1 MLLKIAQLHLPPYS
15 PPHAEFHKAL
25 KGRIPELLR
34 HPAAAH
40 VVDELFS
47 VADAA
52 TRNSMVS
59 EFYGREY
66 RVFEGGELNNLRGA
80 PGSLPQL
87 LSRVDGPKAQL
98 VVRELTMCLLP
109 VLEKRLVDSALVHR
123 VTAELLAAAP
133 ATTVADA
140 VASLSGEALLHM
152 AHTREGA
159 TAACMVLAYGSARD
173 RKKAVRALKGHVLDM
188 ARDEWGHL
196 VLLTC
201 LSVVDDTSLLRKFIV
216 PELQVGVTGWVSGRS
231 VLGGCT
237 GCIIIGAYAHLTL
250 RASTL
255 AFCDEPRVDGRTD
268 FVDEC
273 RPRAGDPGSGRRAL
287 GSAPGL
293 DRLGAQTAP
302 DPTPPL
308 VSENAFCK

>member
-1 MLLKIAQLHLPPYS
+1 MLNCTFSILS
-15 PPHAEFHKAL
+15 PPHTEFHKAL

-152 AHTREGA
+152 AHTRDGA
-159 TAACMVLAYGSARD
+159 TAACAVFAYGSARD

-201 LSVVDDTSLLRKFIV
+201 LGVVDDTSLLRKFIV
-216 PELQVGVTGWVSGRS
+216 PELQVGVMGWVSGSS
-231 VLGGCT
+231 VLGACT
-237 GCIIIGAYAHLTL
+237 LVFLVHTSTSPCVQAPWRSVMSLASTGGLTLLMSVDLERGTRGRAVGRSEAYRALIGAV
-250 RASTL
+250 RRRR
-255 AFCDEPRVDGRTD
+255 PI
-268 FVDEC
+268 
-273 RPRAGDPGSGRRAL
+273 RPRPSCLR
-287 GSAPGL
+287 
-293 DRLGAQTAP
+293 
-302 DPTPPL
+302 TPFA
-308 VSENAFCK
+308 SE

>member
-1 MLLKIAQLHLPPYS
+1 MLNCTFSILS
-15 PPHAEFHKAL
+15 PPHTEFHKAL

-152 AHTREGA
+152 AHTRDGA
-159 TAACMVLAYGSARD
+159 TAACAVFAYGSARD